1 MKTFIRSV
9 KEINNSNIIMYT
21 TEDGLTKIEVTF
33 DGDTVWLSL
42 DQMAK
47 LFQRDKSTISRHIKN
62 IFNEGE
68 LQQNA
73 VVANFATTASDGKTY
88 NVTYYN
94 LDVIIS
100 VGYRVK
106 SQRGIIFR
114 QWANK
119 VLKQYLVQGYA
130 VNEKRLKALNKTVQ
144 IQSEIIAGIAGIEAD
159 DVLRVVNEYSKA
171 LELLNKYDH
180 QCITAPEGS
189 KCTYW
194 LKYDECMQFI
204 KNMEFS
210 ASSEIFGLEKDPGKL
225 ESILSA
231 IYQTAFGQDVYQTL
245 EEKAA
250 NLLYFV
256 VKDHPFNDGCKR
268 IAAALFLYFL
278 DKNGALFNKDGRKVI
293 SNSALVAI
301 TLMVAES
308 KPEEKALMI
317 NLILNFLHW

>member
-1 MKTFIRSV
+1 MNNEVVIFKDN
-9 KEINNSNIIMYT
+9 EIELNVS
-21 TEDGLTKIEVTF
+21 LSIEEN
-33 DGDTVWLSL
+33 TVWLSL
-42 DQMAK
+42 DAMSK
-47 LFQRDKSTISRHIKN
+47 LFEKNKSTISRHIKN

-119 VLKQYLVQGYA
+119 VLKQYLVHGYA

-159 DVLRVVNEYSKA
+159 EVLRVVNEYSKA
-171 LELLNKYDH
+171 LELLDKYDH

-231 IYQTAFGQDVYQTL
+231 IYQTAFGQDVYPTL

-317 NLILNFLHW
+317 NLILNFLYW

>member
-1 MKTFIRSV
+1 MNN
-9 KEINNSNIIMYT
+9 EIVIFKDNEIELNVNLS
-21 TEDGLTKIEVTF
+21 TEEN
-33 DGDTVWLSL
+33 TVWLNAN
-42 DQMAK
+42 QMAL
-47 LFQRDKSTISRHIKN
+47 LFDKDEKTIRKHINNVFRDK
-62 IFNEGE
+62 E
-68 LQQNA
+68 LDENNNTQKMR
-73 VVANFATTASDGKTY
+73 VVGVKQLVSFYT
-88 NVTYYN
+88 

-119 VLKQYLVQGYA
+119 VLKQYLLQGYA

-159 DVLRVVNEYSKA
+159 EVLRVVNEYSKA
-171 LELLNKYDH
+171 LELLDNYDH

-194 LKYDECMQFI
+194 LKYDECMQLI

-210 ASSEIFGLEKDPGKL
+210 ASSEIFGLEKEPGKL
-225 ESILSA
+225 DSILSA
-231 IYQTAFGQDVYQTL
+231 IYQTAFGQEVYPTL

-278 DKNGALFNKDGRKVI
+278 DRNGALFNKEGRKII

-301 TLMVAES
+301 TLMLAES
-308 KPEEKALMI
+308 KPEEKPLMI

>member
-1 MKTFIRSV
+1 MNN
-9 KEINNSNIIMYT
+9 EIVVFKDNEIELNVNLS
-21 TEDGLTKIEVTF
+21 TEEN
-33 DGDTVWLSL
+33 TVWLNAN
-42 DQMAK
+42 QMAL
-47 LFQRDKSTISRHIKN
+47 LFDKDEKTIRKHINNVFRDK
-62 IFNEGE
+62 E
-68 LQQNA
+68 LDENNNTQKMR
-73 VVANFATTASDGKTY
+73 VVGVKQLVSFYT
-88 NVTYYN
+88 

-119 VLKQYLVQGYA
+119 VLKQYLLQGYV
-130 VNEKRLKALNKTVQ
+130 VNEKRLQALNKTVQ
-144 IQSEIIAGIAGIEAD
+144 IQSEIIADIAGIEAD
-159 DVLRVVNEYSKA
+159 EVLRVVNEYSKA
-171 LELLNKYDH
+171 LELLDKYDH
-180 QCITAPEGS
+180 QCITAPEGN
-189 KCTYW
+189 KCIYW
-194 LKYDECMQFI
+194 LKYDECMQLI

-210 ASSEIFGLEKDPGKL
+210 ASSGIFGLEKEPGKL

-231 IYQTAFGQDVYQTL
+231 IYQTAFGQEVYPTL

-278 DKNGALFNKDGRKVI
+278 ERNKALFNKDGKKII
-293 SNSALVAI
+293 SDSALVAI

-317 NLILNFLHW
+317 SLVLNFLHW

>member
-1 MKTFIRSV
+1 MISV
-9 KEINNSNIIMYT
+9 NNEIVVFKDNEIELNVNLS
-21 TEDGLTKIEVTF
+21 TEEN
-33 DGDTVWLSL
+33 TVWLNVN
-42 DQMAK
+42 QMAL
-47 LFQRDKSTISRHIKN
+47 LFDKDEKTIRKHINNVFRDK
-62 IFNEGE
+62 E
-68 LQQNA
+68 LDENNNTQKMR
-73 VVANFATTASDGKTY
+73 VVGVKQLVSFYT
-88 NVTYYN
+88 

-119 VLKQYLVQGYA
+119 VLKQYLLQGYV
-130 VNEKRLKALNKTVQ
+130 VNEKRLQALNKTVQ

-159 DVLRVVNEYSKA
+159 EVLRVVNEYSKA
-171 LELLNKYDH
+171 LELLDKYDH
-180 QCITAPEGS
+180 QCITAPEGN
-189 KCTYW
+189 KCIYL
-194 LKYDECMQFI
+194 LKYDECMQLI

-210 ASSEIFGLEKDPGKL
+210 ASSGIFGLEKEPGKL

-231 IYQTAFGQDVYQTL
+231 IYQTAFGQEVYPTL

-278 DKNGALFNKDGRKVI
+278 DRNKALFNKDGKKII

-317 NLILNFLHW
+317 NIILNFLHW

>member
-1 MKTFIRSV
+1 MISV
-9 KEINNSNIIMYT
+9 NNEIVVFKDNEIELNVNLS
-21 TEDGLTKIEVTF
+21 TEEN
-33 DGDTVWLSL
+33 TVWLNVN
-42 DQMAK
+42 QMAL
-47 LFQRDKSTISRHIKN
+47 LFDKDEKTIRKHINNVFRDK
-62 IFNEGE
+62 E
-68 LQQNA
+68 LDENNNTQKMR
-73 VVANFATTASDGKTY
+73 VVGVKQLVSFYT
-88 NVTYYN
+88 

-159 DVLRVVNEYSKA
+159 EVLRVVNEYSKA
-171 LELLNKYDH
+171 LELLDKYDH

-189 KCTYW
+189 KCIYW
-194 LKYDECMQFI
+194 LKYDECMQLI

-210 ASSEIFGLEKDPGKL
+210 ASSGIFGLEKEPGKL

-231 IYQTAFGQDVYQTL
+231 IYQTAFGQEVYPTL

-250 NLLYFV
+250 NILYFV

-278 DKNGALFNKDGRKVI
+278 DKNGALFNKDGRKII

-308 KPEEKALMI
+308 KPEEKALII

>member
-1 MKTFIRSV
+1 MISV
-9 KEINNSNIIMYT
+9 NNEIVVFKDNEIELNVNLS
-21 TEDGLTKIEVTF
+21 TEEN
-33 DGDTVWLSL
+33 TVWLNVN
-42 DQMAK
+42 QMAL
-47 LFQRDKSTISRHIKN
+47 LFDKDEKTIRKHINNVFRDK
-62 IFNEGE
+62 E
-68 LQQNA
+68 LDENNNTQKMR
-73 VVANFATTASDGKTY
+73 VVGVKQLVSFYT
-88 NVTYYN
+88 

-159 DVLRVVNEYSKA
+159 EVLKVVNEYSKA
-171 LELLNKYDH
+171 LELLDKYDH
-180 QCITAPEGS
+180 QCITAPEGN
-189 KCTYW
+189 KCIYW
-194 LKYDECMQFI
+194 LKYDECMQLI

-210 ASSEIFGLEKDPGKL
+210 ASSGIFGLEKEPGKL

-231 IYQTAFGQDVYQTL
+231 IYQTAFGQEVYPTL

-278 DKNGALFNKDGRKVI
+278 DRNKALFNKDGKKII

>member
-1 MKTFIRSV
+1 MNN
-9 KEINNSNIIMYT
+9 EIVVFKDNEIELNVNLS
-21 TEDGLTKIEVTF
+21 TEEN
-33 DGDTVWLSL
+33 TVWLNVN
-42 DQMAK
+42 QMAL
-47 LFQRDKSTISRHIKN
+47 LFDKDEKTIRKHINNVFRDK
-62 IFNEGE
+62 E
-68 LQQNA
+68 LDENNNTQKMR
-73 VVANFATTASDGKTY
+73 VVGVKQLVSFYT
-88 NVTYYN
+88 

-106 SQRGIIFR
+106 SRRGIIFR
-114 QWANK
+114 QWANR
-119 VLKQYLVQGYA
+119 VLKQYLLQGYA

-159 DVLRVVNEYSKA
+159 EVLKVVNEYSKA
-171 LELLNKYDH
+171 LELLDKYDH

-189 KCTYW
+189 KCIYW
-194 LKYDECMQFI
+194 LKYDECMQLI

-210 ASSEIFGLEKDPGKL
+210 VSSEIFGLEKDPGKL

-231 IYQTAFGQDVYQTL
+231 IYQTAFGQEVYPTL

-278 DKNGALFNKDGRKVI
+278 DKNGVLFNKDGRKII

>member
-1 MKTFIRSV
+1 MNNEVVIFKDN
-9 KEINNSNIIMYT
+9 EIELNVNLS
-21 TEDGLTKIEVTF
+21 TEEN
-33 DGDTVWLSL
+33 TVWLNVN
-42 DQMAK
+42 QMAL
-47 LFQRDKSTISRHIKN
+47 LFDKDEKTIRKHINNVFRDK
-62 IFNEGE
+62 E
-68 LQQNA
+68 LDENNNTQKMR
-73 VVANFATTASDGKTY
+73 VVGVKQLVSFYT
-88 NVTYYN
+88 

-159 DVLRVVNEYSKA
+159 EVLRVVNEYSKA
-171 LELLNKYDH
+171 LELLDKYDH

-189 KCTYW
+189 KCIYW
-194 LKYDECMQFI
+194 LKYDECMQLI

-210 ASSEIFGLEKDPGKL
+210 ASSEIFGLEKEPGKL

-231 IYQTAFGQDVYQTL
+231 IYQTAFGQEVYPTL

-278 DKNGALFNKDGRKVI
+278 DRNKALFNKDGKKII

-308 KPEEKALMI
+308 KPEEKDLMI

>member
-1 MKTFIRSV
+1 MNNEVVVFKDN
-9 KEINNSNIIMYT
+9 EIELNVSLS
-21 TEDGLTKIEVTF
+21 TEEN
-33 DGDTVWLSL
+33 TVWLNRA
-42 DQMAK
+42 DMVE
-47 LFQRDKSTISRHIKN
+47 LFQRDQSVITRHIRN
-62 IFNEGE
+62 IFKEGE
-68 LQQNA
+68 LDEKSN
-73 VVANFATTASDGKTY
+73 VHFVHIANSDKP
-88 NVTYYN
+88 VKYYN

-106 SQRGIIFR
+106 SKRGIIFR
-114 QWANK
+114 QWANR
-119 VLKQYLVQGYA
+119 VLKQYLLQGYA
-130 VNEKRLKALNKTVQ
+130 VNENRLRALNKTVQ

-159 DVLRVVNEYSKA
+159 EVLRVVNEYSKA
-171 LELLNKYDH
+171 LELLDKYDH

-189 KCTYW
+189 KCIYW
-194 LKYDECMQFI
+194 LKYDECMQLI

-210 ASSEIFGLEKDPGKL
+210 ASSGIFGLEKEPGKL

-231 IYQTAFGQDVYQTL
+231 IYQTAFGQEVYPTL

-278 DKNGALFNKDGRKVI
+278 DRNKALFNKDGKKII

>member
-1 MKTFIRSV
+1 MTSV
-9 KEINNSNIIMYT
+9 NNEVVVFKDNEIELNVSLS
-21 TEDGLTKIEVTF
+21 TEEN
-33 DGDTVWLSL
+33 TVWLNRA
-42 DQMAK
+42 DMVE
-47 LFQRDKSTISRHIKN
+47 LFQRDQSVITRHIRN
-62 IFNEGE
+62 IFKEGE
-68 LQQNA
+68 LDEKSN
-73 VVANFATTASDGKTY
+73 VHFLHIANSDKP
-88 NVTYYN
+88 VKYYN

-106 SQRGIIFR
+106 SKRGIIFR
-114 QWANK
+114 QWANR
-119 VLKQYLVQGYA
+119 VLKQYLLQGYA
-130 VNEKRLKALNKTVQ
+130 VNENRLRALNKTVQ

-159 DVLRVVNEYSKA
+159 EVLRVVNEYSKA
-171 LELLNKYDH
+171 LELLDKYDH

-189 KCTYW
+189 KCIYW
-194 LKYDECMQFI
+194 LKYDECMQLI

-210 ASSEIFGLEKDPGKL
+210 ASSGIFGLEKEPGKL

-231 IYQTAFGQDVYQTL
+231 IYQTAFGQEVYPTL

-278 DKNGALFNKDGRKVI
+278 DRNKALFNKDGKKII

>member
-1 MKTFIRSV
+1 MNN
-9 KEINNSNIIMYT
+9 EIVVFKDNEIELNVNLS
-21 TEDGLTKIEVTF
+21 TEEN
-33 DGDTVWLSL
+33 TVWLSL
-42 DQMAK
+42 DAMSK
-47 LFQRDKSTISRHIKN
+47 LFEKNKSTISRHIKN
-62 IFNEGE
+62 IFTEGE

-159 DVLRVVNEYSKA
+159 EVLRVVNEYSKA
-171 LELLNKYDH
+171 LELLDKYDH

-231 IYQTAFGQDVYQTL
+231 IYQTAFGQDVYPTL

>member
-1 MKTFIRSV
+1 MISV
-9 KEINNSNIIMYT
+9 NNGIVVFKDNEIELNVNLS
-21 TEDGLTKIEVTF
+21 TEEN
-33 DGDTVWLSL
+33 TVWLNAN
-42 DQMAK
+42 QMAL
-47 LFQRDKSTISRHIKN
+47 LFDKDEKTIRKHINNVFRDK
-62 IFNEGE
+62 E
-68 LQQNA
+68 LDENNNTQKMR
-73 VVANFATTASDGKTY
+73 VVGVKQLVSFYT
-88 NVTYYN
+88 

-119 VLKQYLVQGYA
+119 VLKQYLLQGYV
-130 VNEKRLKALNKTVQ
+130 VNEKRLQALNKTVQ

-159 DVLRVVNEYSKA
+159 EVLRVVNEYSKA
-171 LELLNKYDH
+171 LELLDKYDH
-180 QCITAPEGS
+180 QCITAPEGN
-189 KCTYW
+189 KCIYW
-194 LKYDECMQFI
+194 LKYDECMQLI

-210 ASSEIFGLEKDPGKL
+210 ASSGIFGLEKEPGKL

-231 IYQTAFGQDVYQTL
+231 IYQTAFGQEVYPTL

-278 DKNGALFNKDGRKVI
+278 DRNKALFNKDGKKII

>member
-1 MKTFIRSV
+1 MISANN
-9 KEINNSNIIMYT
+9 EIVVFKDNEIELNVNLS
-21 TEDGLTKIEVTF
+21 TEEN
-33 DGDTVWLSL
+33 TVWLNAN
-42 DQMAK
+42 QMAL
-47 LFQRDKSTISRHIKN
+47 LFDKDEKTIRKHINNVFKD
-62 IFNEGE
+62 NELNE
-68 LQQNA
+68 NNNTQKMR
-73 VVANFATTASDGKTY
+73 VVGVKQLVSFYT
-88 NVTYYN
+88 

-106 SQRGIIFR
+106 SKRGIIFR

-119 VLKQYLVQGYA
+119 VLKQYLLQGYV
-130 VNEKRLKALNKTVQ
+130 VNEKRLQALNKTVQ

-159 DVLRVVNEYSKA
+159 EVLRVVNEYSKA
-171 LELLNKYDH
+171 LELLDKYDH
-180 QCITAPEGS
+180 QCITAPEGN
-189 KCTYW
+189 KCIYW
-194 LKYDECMQFI
+194 LKYDECMQLI

-210 ASSEIFGLEKDPGKL
+210 ASSGIFGLEKEPGKL

-231 IYQTAFGQDVYQTL
+231 IYQTAFGQEVYPTL

-278 DKNGALFNKDGRKVI
+278 DRNKALFNKDGKKII

-317 NLILNFLHW
+317 NIILNFLHW

>member
-1 MKTFIRSV
+1 MISV
-9 KEINNSNIIMYT
+9 NNEIVVFKDNEIELNVNLS
-21 TEDGLTKIEVTF
+21 TEEN
-33 DGDTVWLSL
+33 TVWLNAN
-42 DQMAK
+42 QMAL
-47 LFQRDKSTISRHIKN
+47 LFDKDEKTIRKHINNVFRDK
-62 IFNEGE
+62 E
-68 LQQNA
+68 LDENNNTQKMR
-73 VVANFATTASDGKTY
+73 VVGVKQLVSFYT
-88 NVTYYN
+88 

-119 VLKQYLVQGYA
+119 VLKQYLLQGYV
-130 VNEKRLKALNKTVQ
+130 VNEKRLQALNKTVQ

-159 DVLRVVNEYSKA
+159 EVLRVVNEYSKA
-171 LELLNKYDH
+171 LELLDKYDH
-180 QCITAPEGS
+180 QCITAPEGN
-189 KCTYW
+189 KCIYW
-194 LKYDECMQFI
+194 LKYDECMQLI

-210 ASSEIFGLEKDPGKL
+210 ASSGIFGLEKEPGKL

-231 IYQTAFGQDVYQTL
+231 IYQTAFGQEVYPTL

-278 DKNGALFNKDGRKVI
+278 DRNKALFNKDGKKII

>member
-1 MKTFIRSV
+1 MISV
-9 KEINNSNIIMYT
+9 NNEIVVFKDNEIELNVNLS
-21 TEDGLTKIEVTF
+21 TEEN
-33 DGDTVWLSL
+33 TVWLNVN
-42 DQMAK
+42 QMAL
-47 LFQRDKSTISRHIKN
+47 LFDKDEKTIRKHINNVFRDK
-62 IFNEGE
+62 E
-68 LQQNA
+68 LDENNNTQKMR
-73 VVANFATTASDGKTY
+73 VVGVKQLVSFYT
-88 NVTYYN
+88 

-106 SQRGIIFR
+106 SRRGIIFR

-119 VLKQYLVQGYA
+119 VLKQYLVQGYV

-159 DVLRVVNEYSKA
+159 EVLKVVNEYSKA
-171 LELLNKYDH
+171 LELLDKYDH

-189 KCTYW
+189 KCIYW
-194 LKYDECMQFI
+194 LKYDECMQLI

-210 ASSEIFGLEKDPGKL
+210 ASSGIFGLEKEPGKL

-231 IYQTAFGQDVYQTL
+231 IYQTAFGQEVYPTL

-278 DKNGALFNKDGRKVI
+278 DRNKALFNKDGKKII

>member
-1 MKTFIRSV
+1 MNN
-9 KEINNSNIIMYT
+9 EIVVFKDNEIELNVNLS
-21 TEDGLTKIEVTF
+21 TEEN
-33 DGDTVWLSL
+33 TVWLNAN
-42 DQMAK
+42 QMAL
-47 LFQRDKSTISRHIKN
+47 LFDKDEKTIRKHINNVFRDK
-62 IFNEGE
+62 E
-68 LQQNA
+68 LDENNNTQKMR
-73 VVANFATTASDGKTY
+73 VVGVKQLVSFYT
-88 NVTYYN
+88 

-119 VLKQYLVQGYA
+119 VLKQYLLQGYV
-130 VNEKRLKALNKTVQ
+130 VNEKRLQALNKTVQ
-144 IQSEIIAGIAGIEAD
+144 IQSEIIADIAGIEAD
-159 DVLRVVNEYSKA
+159 EVLRVVNEYSKA
-171 LELLNKYDH
+171 LELLDKYDH
-180 QCITAPEGS
+180 QCITAPEGN
-189 KCTYW
+189 KCIYW
-194 LKYDECMQFI
+194 LKYDECMQLI

-210 ASSEIFGLEKDPGKL
+210 ASSGIFGLEKEPGKL

-231 IYQTAFGQDVYQTL
+231 IYQTAFGQEVYPTL

-278 DKNGALFNKDGRKVI
+278 ERNKALFNKDGKKII
-293 SNSALVAI
+293 SDSALVAI

>member
-1 MKTFIRSV
+1 MISV
-9 KEINNSNIIMYT
+9 NNNIVVFKDNEIELNVNLS
-21 TEDGLTKIEVTF
+21 TEEN
-33 DGDTVWLSL
+33 TVWLSAN
-42 DQMAK
+42 QMAV
-47 LFQRDKSTISRHIKN
+47 LFDKDEKTIRKHINNVFKD
-62 IFNEGE
+62 NELDE
-68 LQQNA
+68 NNNTQKMR
-73 VVANFATTASDGKTY
+73 VVGVKQLVSFYT
-88 NVTYYN
+88 

-119 VLKQYLVQGYA
+119 VLKQYLLQGYA

-159 DVLRVVNEYSKA
+159 EVLKVVNEYSKA
-171 LELLNKYDH
+171 LELLDNYDH

-194 LKYDECMQFI
+194 LKYDECMQLI

-210 ASSEIFGLEKDPGKL
+210 ASSEIFGLEKEPGKL
-225 ESILSA
+225 DSILSA
-231 IYQTAFGQDVYQTL
+231 IYQTAFGQEVYPTL

-278 DKNGALFNKDGRKVI
+278 DRNNALFNKDGKKII

-301 TLMVAES
+301 TLMLAES
-308 KPEEKALMI
+308 KPEEKDLMI
-317 NLILNFLHW
+317 KLILNFLHW

>member
-1 MKTFIRSV
+1 MNNEVVIFKDN
-9 KEINNSNIIMYT
+9 EIELNVSLS
-21 TEDGLTKIEVTF
+21 TEEN
-33 DGDTVWLSL
+33 TVWLSL
-42 DQMAK
+42 DAMSK
-47 LFQRDKSTISRHIKN
+47 LFEKNKSTISRHIKN

-119 VLKQYLVQGYA
+119 VLKQYL
-130 VNEKRLKALNKTVQ
+130 EKRLKALNKTVQ

>member
-1 MKTFIRSV
+1 MISV
-9 KEINNSNIIMYT
+9 NNEIVVFKDNEIELNVNLS
-21 TEDGLTKIEVTF
+21 TEEN
-33 DGDTVWLSL
+33 TVWLNVN
-42 DQMAK
+42 QMAL
-47 LFQRDKSTISRHIKN
+47 LFDKDEKTIRKHINNVFKD
-62 IFNEGE
+62 NELNE
-68 LQQNA
+68 NNNTQKMR
-73 VVANFATTASDGKTY
+73 VVGVKQLVSFYT
-88 NVTYYN
+88 

-106 SQRGIIFR
+106 SRRGIIFR

-119 VLKQYLVQGYA
+119 VLKQYLVQGYV

-159 DVLRVVNEYSKA
+159 EVLRVVNEYSKA
-171 LELLNKYDH
+171 LELLDKYDH
-180 QCITAPEGS
+180 QCITAPEGN
-189 KCTYW
+189 KCIYL
-194 LKYDECMQFI
+194 LKYDECMQLI

-210 ASSEIFGLEKDPGKL
+210 ASSGIFGLEKEPGKL

-231 IYQTAFGQDVYQTL
+231 IYQTAFGQEVYPTL

-278 DKNGALFNKDGRKVI
+278 ERNKALFNKDGKKII

>member
-1 MKTFIRSV
+1 MNN
-9 KEINNSNIIMYT
+9 EIVVFKDNEIELNVNLS
-21 TEDGLTKIEVTF
+21 TEEN
-33 DGDTVWLSL
+33 TVWLNAN
-42 DQMAK
+42 QMAL
-47 LFQRDKSTISRHIKN
+47 LFDKDEKTIRKHINNVFRDK
-62 IFNEGE
+62 E
-68 LQQNA
+68 LDENNNTQKMR
-73 VVANFATTASDGKTY
+73 VVGVKQLVSFYT
-88 NVTYYN
+88 

-119 VLKQYLVQGYA
+119 VLKQYLVHGYA

-159 DVLRVVNEYSKA
+159 EVLRVVNEYSKA
-171 LELLNKYDH
+171 LELLDKYDH
-180 QCITAPEGS
+180 QCITAPEGN
-189 KCTYW
+189 KCIYW
-194 LKYDECMQFI
+194 LKYDECMQLI

-210 ASSEIFGLEKDPGKL
+210 ASSGIFGLEKEPGKL

-231 IYQTAFGQDVYQTL
+231 IYQTAFGQEVYPTL

-278 DKNGALFNKDGRKVI
+278 DKNGALFNKDGRKII

>member
-1 MKTFIRSV
+1 MISV
-9 KEINNSNIIMYT
+9 NNEIVVFKDNEIELNVNLS
-21 TEDGLTKIEVTF
+21 TEEN
-33 DGDTVWLSL
+33 TVWLNVN
-42 DQMAK
+42 QMAL
-47 LFQRDKSTISRHIKN
+47 LFDKDEKTIRKHINNVFRDK
-62 IFNEGE
+62 E
-68 LQQNA
+68 LDENNNTQKMR
-73 VVANFATTASDGKTY
+73 VVGVKQLVSFYT
-88 NVTYYN
+88 

-119 VLKQYLVQGYA
+119 VLKQYLLQGYV
-130 VNEKRLKALNKTVQ
+130 VNEKRLQALNKTVQ

-159 DVLRVVNEYSKA
+159 EVLRVVNEYSKA
-171 LELLNKYDH
+171 LELLDKYDH
-180 QCITAPEGS
+180 QCITAPEGN
-189 KCTYW
+189 KCIYL
-194 LKYDECMQFI
+194 LKYDECMQLI

-210 ASSEIFGLEKDPGKL
+210 ASSGIFGLEKEPGKL
-225 ESILSA
+225 ESILFA
-231 IYQTAFGQDVYQTL
+231 IYQTAFGQEVYPTL

-278 DKNGALFNKDGRKVI
+278 DRNKALFNKDGKKII

>member
-1 MKTFIRSV
+1 MISV
-9 KEINNSNIIMYT
+9 NNEIVVFKDNEIELNVNLS
-21 TEDGLTKIEVTF
+21 TEEN
-33 DGDTVWLSL
+33 TVWLNAN
-42 DQMAK
+42 QMAL
-47 LFQRDKSTISRHIKN
+47 LFDKDEKTIRKHINNVFRDK
-62 IFNEGE
+62 E
-68 LQQNA
+68 LDENNNTQKMR
-73 VVANFATTASDGKTY
+73 VVGVKQLVSFYT
-88 NVTYYN
+88 

-106 SQRGIIFR
+106 SRRGIIFR
-114 QWANK
+114 QWANR
-119 VLKQYLVQGYA
+119 VLKHYLLQGYV
-130 VNEKRLKALNKTVQ
+130 VNEKRLQVLNKTVQ

-159 DVLRVVNEYSKA
+159 EVLRVVNEYSKA
-171 LELLNKYDH
+171 LELLDKYDH

-194 LKYDECMQFI
+194 LKYDECMQLI

-210 ASSEIFGLEKDPGKL
+210 TSSGIFGLEKEPGKL

-231 IYQTAFGQDVYQTL
+231 IYQTAFGQEVYPTL

-278 DKNGALFNKDGRKVI
+278 DRNKALFNKDGKKII

-317 NLILNFLHW
+317 NIILNFLHW

>member
-1 MKTFIRSV
+1 MISV
-9 KEINNSNIIMYT
+9 NNEIVVFKDNEIELNVNLS
-21 TEDGLTKIEVTF
+21 TEEN
-33 DGDTVWLSL
+33 TVWLNAN
-42 DQMAK
+42 QMAL
-47 LFQRDKSTISRHIKN
+47 LFDKDEKTIRKHINNVFRDK
-62 IFNEGE
+62 E
-68 LQQNA
+68 LDENNNTQKMR
-73 VVANFATTASDGKTY
+73 VVGVKQLVSFYT
-88 NVTYYN
+88 

-106 SQRGIIFR
+106 SRRGIIFR

-119 VLKQYLVQGYA
+119 VLKQYLVQGYV

-159 DVLRVVNEYSKA
+159 EVLRVVNEYSKA
-171 LELLNKYDH
+171 LELLDKYDH

-189 KCTYW
+189 KCIYW
-194 LKYDECMQFI
+194 LKYDECMQLI

-231 IYQTAFGQDVYQTL
+231 IYQTAFGQEVYPTL

-278 DKNGALFNKDGRKVI
+278 DRNKALFNKDGKKII

>member
-1 MKTFIRSV
+1 MNNEVVVFKDN
-9 KEINNSNIIMYT
+9 EIELNVNLS
-21 TEDGLTKIEVTF
+21 TEEN
-33 DGDTVWLSL
+33 TVWLNAN
-42 DQMAK
+42 QMAL
-47 LFQRDKSTISRHIKN
+47 LFDKDEKTIRKHINNVFRDK
-62 IFNEGE
+62 E
-68 LQQNA
+68 LDENNNTQKMR
-73 VVANFATTASDGKTY
+73 VVGVKQLVSFYT
-88 NVTYYN
+88 

-106 SQRGIIFR
+106 SRRGIIFR

-130 VNEKRLKALNKTVQ
+130 VNEKRLKALDKTVQ

-159 DVLRVVNEYSKA
+159 EVLRVVNEYSKA
-171 LELLNKYDH
+171 LELLDKYDH

-189 KCTYW
+189 KCIYW
-194 LKYDECMQFI
+194 LKYDECMQLI

-231 IYQTAFGQDVYQTL
+231 IYQTAFGQEVYQTL

>member
-1 MKTFIRSV
+1 MISV
-9 KEINNSNIIMYT
+9 NNEIVVFKDNEIELNVNLS
-21 TEDGLTKIEVTF
+21 TEEN
-33 DGDTVWLSL
+33 TVWLNAN
-42 DQMAK
+42 QMAL
-47 LFQRDKSTISRHIKN
+47 LFDKDEKTIRKHINNVFRDK
-62 IFNEGE
+62 E
-68 LQQNA
+68 LDENNNTQKMR
-73 VVANFATTASDGKTY
+73 VVGVKQLVSFYT
-88 NVTYYN
+88 

-106 SQRGIIFR
+106 SRRGIIFR

-119 VLKQYLVQGYA
+119 VLKQYLVQGYV

-159 DVLRVVNEYSKA
+159 EVLRVVNEYSKA
-171 LELLNKYDH
+171 LELLDKYDH

-189 KCTYW
+189 KCIYW
-194 LKYDECMQFI
+194 LKYDECMQLI

-210 ASSEIFGLEKDPGKL
+210 ASSEIFGLEKEPGKL

-231 IYQTAFGQDVYQTL
+231 IYQTAFGQEVYPTL

-278 DKNGALFNKDGRKVI
+278 DKNGALFNKDGRKII

-308 KPEEKALMI
+308 KPEEKPLMI
-317 NLILNFLHW
+317 NIILNFLHW

>member
-1 MKTFIRSV
+1 MNN
-9 KEINNSNIIMYT
+9 EIVVFKDNEIELNVNLS
-21 TEDGLTKIEVTF
+21 TEEN
-33 DGDTVWLSL
+33 TVWLNAN
-42 DQMAK
+42 QMAL
-47 LFQRDKSTISRHIKN
+47 LFDKDEKTIRKHINNVFKD
-62 IFNEGE
+62 NELNE
-68 LQQNA
+68 NNNTQKMR
-73 VVANFATTASDGKTY
+73 VVGVKQLVSFYT
-88 NVTYYN
+88 

-106 SQRGIIFR
+106 SKRGIIFR

-119 VLKQYLVQGYA
+119 VLKQYLLQGYV
-130 VNEKRLKALNKTVQ
+130 VNEKRLQALNKTVQ
-144 IQSEIIAGIAGIEAD
+144 IQSEIIAGIARIEAD
-159 DVLRVVNEYSKA
+159 EVLRVVNEYSKA
-171 LELLNKYDH
+171 LELLDKYDH
-180 QCITAPEGS
+180 QCITAPEGN
-189 KCTYW
+189 KCIYW
-194 LKYDECMQFI
+194 LKYDECMQLI

-210 ASSEIFGLEKDPGKL
+210 ASSGIFGLEKEPGKL

-231 IYQTAFGQDVYQTL
+231 IYQTAFGQEVYPTL

-278 DKNGALFNKDGRKVI
+278 DRNKALFNKDGKKII

>member
-1 MKTFIRSV
+1 MISV
-9 KEINNSNIIMYT
+9 NNEIVVFKDNEIELNVNLS
-21 TEDGLTKIEVTF
+21 TEEN
-33 DGDTVWLSL
+33 TVWLNAN
-42 DQMAK
+42 QMAL
-47 LFQRDKSTISRHIKN
+47 LFDKDEKTIRKHINNVFRDK
-62 IFNEGE
+62 E
-68 LQQNA
+68 LDENNNTQKMR
-73 VVANFATTASDGKTY
+73 VVGVKQLVSFYT
-88 NVTYYN
+88 

-119 VLKQYLVQGYA
+119 VLKQYLLQGYV
-130 VNEKRLKALNKTVQ
+130 VNEKRLQALNKTVQ

-159 DVLRVVNEYSKA
+159 EVLRVVNEYSKA
-171 LELLNKYDH
+171 LELLDKYDH

-231 IYQTAFGQDVYQTL
+231 IYQTAFGQDVYPTL

-278 DKNGALFNKDGRKVI
+278 DKNGALFNKDGRKII

-308 KPEEKALMI
+308 KPEEKTLMI

>member
-1 MKTFIRSV
+1 MNN
-9 KEINNSNIIMYT
+9 EIVVFKDNEIELNVNLS
-21 TEDGLTKIEVTF
+21 TEEN
-33 DGDTVWLSL
+33 TVWLNVN
-42 DQMAK
+42 QMAL
-47 LFQRDKSTISRHIKN
+47 LFDKDEKTIRKHINNVFRDK
-62 IFNEGE
+62 E
-68 LQQNA
+68 LDENNNTQKMR
-73 VVANFATTASDGKTY
+73 VVGVKQLVSFYT
-88 NVTYYN
+88 

-106 SQRGIIFR
+106 SKRGIIFR

-119 VLKQYLVQGYA
+119 VLKQYLLQGYV
-130 VNEKRLKALNKTVQ
+130 VNEKRLQALNKTVQ

-159 DVLRVVNEYSKA
+159 EVLRVVNEYSKA
-171 LELLNKYDH
+171 LELLDKYDH
-180 QCITAPEGS
+180 QCITAPEGN
-189 KCTYW
+189 KCIYL
-194 LKYDECMQFI
+194 LKYDECMQLI

-210 ASSEIFGLEKDPGKL
+210 ASSGIFGLEKEPGKL

-231 IYQTAFGQDVYQTL
+231 IYQTAFGQEVYPTL

-278 DKNGALFNKDGRKVI
+278 ERNKALFNKDGKKII
-293 SNSALVAI
+293 SDSALVAI

-308 KPEEKALMI
+308 KPEEKPLMI

>member
-1 MKTFIRSV
+1 MISV
-9 KEINNSNIIMYT
+9 NNEIVVFKDN
-21 TEDGLTKIEVTF
+21 EIELNVNLSAEEN
-33 DGDTVWLSL
+33 TVWLNAN
-42 DQMAK
+42 QMAL
-47 LFQRDKSTISRHIKN
+47 LFDKDEKTIRKHINNVFRDK
-62 IFNEGE
+62 E
-68 LQQNA
+68 LDENNNTQKMR
-73 VVANFATTASDGKTY
+73 VVGVKQLVSFYT
-88 NVTYYN
+88 

-119 VLKQYLVQGYA
+119 VLKQYLVHGYA

-159 DVLRVVNEYSKA
+159 EVLRVVNEYSKA
-171 LELLNKYDH
+171 LELLDKYDH
-180 QCITAPEGS
+180 QCITAPEGN
-189 KCTYW
+189 KCIYW
-194 LKYDECMQFI
+194 LKYDECMQLI

-210 ASSEIFGLEKDPGKL
+210 ASSGIFGLEKEPGKL

-231 IYQTAFGQDVYQTL
+231 IYQTAFGQEVYPTL

-278 DKNGALFNKDGRKVI
+278 ERNKALFNKDGKKII
-293 SNSALVAI
+293 SDSALVAI

-308 KPEEKALMI
+308 
-317 NLILNFLHW
+317 

>member
-1 MKTFIRSV
+1 MISV
-9 KEINNSNIIMYT
+9 NNEIVVFKDNEIELNVNLS
-21 TEDGLTKIEVTF
+21 TEEN
-33 DGDTVWLSL
+33 TVWLNAN
-42 DQMAK
+42 QMAL
-47 LFQRDKSTISRHIKN
+47 LFDKDEKTIRKHINNVFRDK
-62 IFNEGE
+62 E
-68 LQQNA
+68 LDENNNTQKMR
-73 VVANFATTASDGKTY
+73 VVGVKQLVSFYT
-88 NVTYYN
+88 

-106 SQRGIIFR
+106 SRRGIIFR
-114 QWANK
+114 QWANR
-119 VLKQYLVQGYA
+119 VLKQYLLQGYA

-159 DVLRVVNEYSKA
+159 EVLRVVNEYSKA
-171 LELLNKYDH
+171 LELLDKYDH
-180 QCITAPEGS
+180 QCITAPEGN
-189 KCTYW
+189 KCIYW
-194 LKYDECMQFI
+194 LKYDECMQLI

-231 IYQTAFGQDVYQTL
+231 IYQTAFGQEVYPTL

-250 NLLYFV
+250 NILYFV

-278 DKNGALFNKDGRKVI
+278 DKNGALFNKDGRKII

-308 KPEEKALMI
+308 KPEEKTLMI

>member
-1 MKTFIRSV
+1 MISV
-9 KEINNSNIIMYT
+9 NNEIVVFKDNEIELNVNLS
-21 TEDGLTKIEVTF
+21 TEEN
-33 DGDTVWLSL
+33 TVWLNAN
-42 DQMAK
+42 QMAL
-47 LFQRDKSTISRHIKN
+47 LFDKDEKTIRKHINNVFRDK
-62 IFNEGE
+62 E
-68 LQQNA
+68 LDENNNTQKMR
-73 VVANFATTASDGKTY
+73 VVGVKQLVSFYT
-88 NVTYYN
+88 

-106 SQRGIIFR
+106 SRRGIIFR

-119 VLKQYLVQGYA
+119 VLKQYLVQGYV

-159 DVLRVVNEYSKA
+159 EVLKVVNEYSKA
-171 LELLNKYDH
+171 LELLDKYDH

-189 KCTYW
+189 KCIYW
-194 LKYDECMQFI
+194 LKYDECMQLI

-210 ASSEIFGLEKDPGKL
+210 ASSGIFGLEKEPGKL

-231 IYQTAFGQDVYQTL
+231 IYQTAFGQEVYPTL

-278 DKNGALFNKDGRKVI
+278 DRNKALFNKDGKKII

>member
-1 MKTFIRSV
+1 MTSV
-9 KEINNSNIIMYT
+9 NNEVVVFKDNEIELNVSLS
-21 TEDGLTKIEVTF
+21 TEEN
-33 DGDTVWLSL
+33 TVWLNAN
-42 DQMAK
+42 QMAL
-47 LFQRDKSTISRHIKN
+47 LFDKDEKTIRKHINNVFRDK
-62 IFNEGE
+62 E
-68 LQQNA
+68 LDENNNTQKMR
-73 VVANFATTASDGKTY
+73 VVGVKQLVSFYT
-88 NVTYYN
+88 

-106 SQRGIIFR
+106 SRRGIIFR

-130 VNEKRLKALNKTVQ
+130 VNEKRLKALDKTVQ

-159 DVLRVVNEYSKA
+159 EVLRVVNEYSKA
-171 LELLNKYDH
+171 LELLDKYDH

-189 KCTYW
+189 KCIYW
-194 LKYDECMQFI
+194 LKYDECMQLI

-231 IYQTAFGQDVYQTL
+231 IYQTAFGQEVYQTL

-256 VKDHPFNDGCKR
+256 VKDRPFNDGCKR

>member
-1 MKTFIRSV
+1 MISV
-9 KEINNSNIIMYT
+9 NNEIVVFKDNEIELNVNLSTKEN
-21 TEDGLTKIEVTF
+21 
-33 DGDTVWLSL
+33 TVWLNVN
-42 DQMAK
+42 QMAL
-47 LFQRDKSTISRHIKN
+47 LFDKDEKTIRKHINNVFRDK
-62 IFNEGE
+62 E
-68 LQQNA
+68 LDENNNTQKMR
-73 VVANFATTASDGKTY
+73 VVGVKQLVSFYT
-88 NVTYYN
+88 

-119 VLKQYLVQGYA
+119 VLKQYLLQGYV
-130 VNEKRLKALNKTVQ
+130 VNEKRLQALNKTVQ

-159 DVLRVVNEYSKA
+159 EVLRVVNEYSKA
-171 LELLNKYDH
+171 LELLDKYDH
-180 QCITAPEGS
+180 QCITAPEGN
-189 KCTYW
+189 KCIYL
-194 LKYDECMQFI
+194 LKYDECMQLI

-210 ASSEIFGLEKDPGKL
+210 ASSGIFGLEKEPGKL

-231 IYQTAFGQDVYQTL
+231 IYQTAFGQEVYPTL

-278 DKNGALFNKDGRKVI
+278 DRNKALFNKDGKKII

-308 KPEEKALMI
+308 KPEEKALII

>member
-1 MKTFIRSV
+1 MNNEVVIFKDN
-9 KEINNSNIIMYT
+9 EIELNVSLS
-21 TEDGLTKIEVTF
+21 TEEN
-33 DGDTVWLSL
+33 TVWLSL
-42 DQMAK
+42 DAMSK
-47 LFQRDKSTISRHIKN
+47 LFEKNKSTISRHIKN
-62 IFNEGE
+62 IFTEGE

-130 VNEKRLKALNKTVQ
+130 VNEKRLKALNKTVK

-159 DVLRVVNEYSKA
+159 EVLRVVNEYSKA
-171 LELLNKYDH
+171 LELLDKYDH

-231 IYQTAFGQDVYQTL
+231 IYQTAFGQDVYPTL

-278 DKNGALFNKDGRKVI
+278 DKNGALFNKDGRKII

-308 KPEEKALMI
+308 KPEEKTLMI

>member
-1 MKTFIRSV
+1 MISV
-9 KEINNSNIIMYT
+9 NNEIVVFKDN
-21 TEDGLTKIEVTF
+21 EIELNVNLSAEEN
-33 DGDTVWLSL
+33 TVWLNAN
-42 DQMAK
+42 QMAL
-47 LFQRDKSTISRHIKN
+47 LFDKDEKTIRKHINNVFRDK
-62 IFNEGE
+62 E
-68 LQQNA
+68 LDENNNTQKMR
-73 VVANFATTASDGKTY
+73 VVGVKQLVSFYT
-88 NVTYYN
+88 

-119 VLKQYLVQGYA
+119 VLKQYLVHGYA

-159 DVLRVVNEYSKA
+159 EVLRVVNEYSKA
-171 LELLNKYDH
+171 LELLDKYDH
-180 QCITAPEGS
+180 QCITAPEGN
-189 KCTYW
+189 KCIYW
-194 LKYDECMQFI
+194 LKYDECMQLI

-210 ASSEIFGLEKDPGKL
+210 ASSGIFGLEKEPGKL

-231 IYQTAFGQDVYQTL
+231 IYQTAFGQEVYPTL

-278 DKNGALFNKDGRKVI
+278 ERNKALFNKDGKKII
-293 SNSALVAI
+293 SDSALVAI

>member
-1 MKTFIRSV
+1 MNN
-9 KEINNSNIIMYT
+9 EIVVFKDNEIELNVNLS
-21 TEDGLTKIEVTF
+21 TEEN
-33 DGDTVWLSL
+33 TVWLNAN
-42 DQMAK
+42 QMAL
-47 LFQRDKSTISRHIKN
+47 LFDKDEKTIRKHINNVFRDK
-62 IFNEGE
+62 E
-68 LQQNA
+68 LDENNNTQKMR
-73 VVANFATTASDGKTY
+73 VVGVKQLVSFYT
-88 NVTYYN
+88 

-119 VLKQYLVQGYA
+119 VLKQYLLQGYV
-130 VNEKRLKALNKTVQ
+130 VNEKRLQALNKTVQ

-159 DVLRVVNEYSKA
+159 EVLRVVNEYSKA
-171 LELLNKYDH
+171 LELLDKYDH

-231 IYQTAFGQDVYQTL
+231 IYQTAFGQDVYPTL

-278 DKNGALFNKDGRKVI
+278 DKNGALFNKDGRKII

-308 KPEEKALMI
+308 KPEEKTLMI

>member
-1 MKTFIRSV
+1 MIIV
-9 KEINNSNIIMYT
+9 NNEIVVFKDNEIELNVNLS
-21 TEDGLTKIEVTF
+21 TEEN
-33 DGDTVWLSL
+33 TVWLNVN
-42 DQMAK
+42 QMAL
-47 LFQRDKSTISRHIKN
+47 LFDKDEKTIRKHINNVFRDK
-62 IFNEGE
+62 E
-68 LQQNA
+68 LDENNNTQKMR
-73 VVANFATTASDGKTY
+73 VVGVKQLVSFYT
-88 NVTYYN
+88 

-159 DVLRVVNEYSKA
+159 EVLKVVNEYSKA
-171 LELLNKYDH
+171 LELLDKYDH

-189 KCTYW
+189 KCIYW
-194 LKYDECMQFI
+194 LKYDECMQLI

-210 ASSEIFGLEKDPGKL
+210 ASSEIFGLEKEPGKL

-231 IYQTAFGQDVYQTL
+231 IYQTAFGQEVYPTL

-278 DKNGALFNKDGRKVI
+278 DKNGALFNKDGRKII

-308 KPEEKALMI
+308 KPEEKALII